1 MFVRSSEPTEFDLRF
16 TPGECRL
23 DDADGKRIR
32 GMAIVFNS
40 RSVNL
45 GGFFEY
51 IAPEAV
57 DRTLREAGDVR
68 ALVDHE
74 TAKVLGRTKSG
85 TLMLKKE
92 RTGLSIAIDP
102 PNTTYSK
109 DIQESLSRGDVS
121 GMSFR
126 FRVMPDGDSWDEEDG
141 ILVRTIHDMQFDEV
155 SVVTFPAY
163 EATSAYVSK
172 RALQRVEDHKRG
184 ASVEWLRRV
193 HKTKL
198 ALR

>member
-1 MFVRSSEPTEFDLRF
+1 MFVRSDNGEFDIRF

-23 DDADGKRIR
+23 DDSNGKRIR

-45 GGFFEY
+45 GGFFEI
-51 IAPEAV
+51 IAPTAV

-68 ALVDHE
+68 ALVDHD
-74 TAKVLGRTKSG
+74 TAKVLGRTRSG
-85 TLMLKKE
+85 TLALKKE
-92 RTGLSIAIDP
+92 RTGLSIAVDP
-102 PNTTYSK
+102 PNTSYST

-126 FRVMPDGDSWDEEDG
+126 FRVMPDGDEWDEEDG
-141 ILVRTIHDMQFDEV
+141 ILIRTIHDMRFDEV

-163 EATSAYVSK
+163 EATEAYLSK
-172 RALQRVEDHKRG
+172 RAVEVVRSFNSG
-184 ASVEWLRRV
+184 RSVEFLDKV
-193 HKTKL
+193 HRTRL
-198 ALR
+198 ARS